1 MDEIQKQAGRK
12 NKILIVIPI
21 IIAIIVVAVFVY
33 LDYKNN
39 PKPEP
44 GPSNGGQT
52 SVYKPKPVSP
62 AENPFRAIPL
72 DPVKVN
78 QYGCAG
84 PQHLETTMLNEPDR
98 VWEIKKNG
106 DTTRISLGKYGINA
120 PANTVFDIK
129 KLWLYFYSE
138 GLSERDDGI
147 YALESSYTSRMLIVV
162 NDYEKEIKLGGDEYM
177 LIELDYPLGDL
188 YPYEK
193 AAVLEYELIIE
204 FKCKNI
210 TNGKCLNND
219 NEALNYLNDAGIIST
234 IRFFAEGCQTFEK
247 DVEIEAKFK
256 Y

>member
-1 MDEIQKQAGRK
+1 MDEIQKQVNRK
-12 NKILIVIPI
+12 NKILIIIPT
-21 IIAIIVVAVFVY
+21 IIAIIVVAIFIY
-33 LDYKNN
+33 LDFKNK

-44 GPSNGGQT
+44 TPSNGGQV
-52 SVYKPKPVSP
+52 SDYKPKPLSP
-62 AENPFRAIPL
+62 SENPLRAIPL
-72 DPVKVN
+72 DPAKVSR
-78 QYGCAG
+78 YGCAG
-84 PQHLETTMLNEPDR
+84 PQQLETETLKEPDG

-106 DTTRISLGKYGINA
+106 DTAKVSLGKYRITA
-120 PANTVFDIK
+120 PANTVFEIK

-138 GLSERDDGI
+138 GLSERDDSI
-147 YALESSYTSRMLIVV
+147 YALESFYTSKMLIVV
-162 NDYEKEIKLGGDEYM
+162 NNYEKEIKLGGDEYM

-210 TNGKCLNND
+210 TNGKCLD
-219 NEALNYLNDAGIIST
+219 NSNKPLDYLNDANIIST